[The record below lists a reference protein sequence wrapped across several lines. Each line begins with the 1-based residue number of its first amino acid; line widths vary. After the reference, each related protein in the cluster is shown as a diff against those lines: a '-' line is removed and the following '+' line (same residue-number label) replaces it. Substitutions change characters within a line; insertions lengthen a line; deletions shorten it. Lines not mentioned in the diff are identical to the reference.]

1 MLDRLNEMRYAIP
14 AHPLEREATRHA
26 VQQQVLNNPRPV
38 PVDFNVGHIEG
49 QNPRVEI
56 EGRHANQ
63 NAPPTI
69 LNDNNLVPPPQQF
82 RNHLSGYEDEDKENN
97 ENLDNL
103 GHAEQQRMQVVN
115 EQGVRRP
122 YHTLPRENAEALNAL
137 LTREIPVLTHQLEQ
151 TMQLTN
157 QLI

>member
-1 MLDRLNEMRYAIP
+1 MRYANP
-14 AHPLEREATRHA
+14 AHPLEREAARHA

-38 PVDFNVGHIEG
+38 PVDFNFGHIEG

-63 NAPPTI
+63 NAPPPI

-82 RNHLSGYEDEDKENN
+82 RDHLSGDDDEDEENN
-97 ENLDNL
+97 ENLEGL
-103 GHAEQQRMQVVN
+103 GRAEQQRMQVPN
-115 EQGVRRP
+115 EQGGRRP
-122 YHTLPRENAEALNAL
+122 YHTLARENAEALNVL

-151 TMQLTN
+151 IMQLMN
-157 QLI
+157 QLIRRQLDN